1 MGFNSAFKWLNKRVG
16 GSKIQCGP
24 FREEKR
30 VIDSTAK
37 LKHDLSVNRPARSLV
52 TALTEISPV
61 YTTSI
66 LQTSGARRNV
76 HSRLTIELLPVHSE
90 F

>member
-30 VIDSTAK
+30 VIDSTAE

-61 YTTSI
+61 YTSI

-76 HSRLTIELLPVHSE
+76 HYGLTNELLPVHPE